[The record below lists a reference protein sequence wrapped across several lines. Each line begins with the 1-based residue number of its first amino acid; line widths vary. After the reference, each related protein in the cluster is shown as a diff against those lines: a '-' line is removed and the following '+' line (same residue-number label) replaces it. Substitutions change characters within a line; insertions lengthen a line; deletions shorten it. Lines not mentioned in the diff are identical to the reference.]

1 MSSQLLKI
9 NQDIIIYD
17 DTAIDEADENLFD
30 TKYWQAQRQS
40 EIVSKGRGEILLI
53 NINGQP
59 AVLKHYHRGGLIANA
74 LLDKYLWIGLESSRS
89 FAEYKIL
96 RTMYKLNLPV
106 PRPIA
111 ARVNK
116 QGLFYQADLITSQII
131 GANSMAGLLL
141 KQRLTPQHW
150 LDIGDCIGRFH
161 QLGFYHDDLN
171 IENIMIDH
179 EENVFLLDFDKG
191 VQSQA
196 DKNYSTRSFD
206 RMKRSVMK
214 WCSLNNQPFPGT
226 EWEQLMVGHSLR
238 TGQD

>member
-17 DTAIDEADENLFD
+17 DTVIDEADENLFESE
-30 TKYWQAQRQS
+30 YWHTQPQS
-40 EIVSKGRGEILLI
+40 EIISKGRGEILLI
-53 NINGQP
+53 NIQGQSS
-59 AVLKHYHRGGLIANA
+59 VLKHYYRGGLIANV
-74 LLDKYLWIGLESSRS
+74 LLDKYLWTGLDSSRS
-89 FAEYKIL
+89 FAEYRIL
-96 RTMYKLNLPV
+96 RTMYTLGLPV

-111 ARVNK
+111 ARVRR

-131 GANSMAGLLL
+131 DVSSMADLLL
-141 KQRLTPQHW
+141 KQRLTSQHW

-179 EENVFLLDFDKG
+179 EGNVFLLDFDKG

-196 DKNYSTRSFD
+196 DKDYSTSSFD

-214 WCSLNNQPFPGT
+214 WCSVNHQPFPGK
-226 EWEQLMVGHSLR
+226 EWAGLMAGHSSR
-238 TGQD
+238 MSQN

>member
-9 NQDIIIYD
+9 NQNIIIYD
-17 DTAIDEADENLFD
+17 DTVIDEADENLFESE
-30 TKYWQAQRQS
+30 YWLAQPQS
-40 EIVSKGRGEILLI
+40 EILSKGRGKILLI
-53 NINGQP
+53 NINGQSS
-59 AVLKHYHRGGLIANA
+59 VLKHYYRGGLIANV
-74 LLDKYLWIGLESSRS
+74 LLDKYLWTGLDSSRS
-89 FAEYKIL
+89 FAEYRIL

-111 ARVNK
+111 ARVKK

-131 GANSMAGLLL
+131 DVNSMADLLFN
-141 KQRLTPQHW
+141 QRLTSQHW

-171 IENIMIDH
+171 IENIMIDQ

-191 VQSQA
+191 VQSRA
-196 DKNYSTRSFD
+196 DRDHSTSVFD

-214 WCSLNNQPFPGT
+214 WCSVNNQPFPAT
-226 EWEQLMVGHSLR
+226 EWKKLMVSYSLR
-238 TGQD
+238 MGQD

>member
-9 NQDIIIYD
+9 NQNIIIYD
-17 DTAIDEADENLFD
+17 DTVIDEADENLFESE
-30 TKYWQAQRQS
+30 YWLTQPQS
-40 EIVSKGRGEILLI
+40 EIISKGRGEVLLI
-53 NINGQP
+53 NINGQSS
-59 AVLKHYHRGGLIANA
+59 VLKHYYRGGLIANV
-74 LLDKYLWIGLESSRS
+74 LLDKYLWTGLDSSRS
-89 FAEYKIL
+89 FAEYRIL

-111 ARVNK
+111 ARVKK

-131 GANSMAGLLL
+131 DVNSMADLLFN
-141 KQRLTPQHW
+141 QRLTSQHW

-171 IENIMIDH
+171 IENIMIDQ

-191 VQSQA
+191 FQSRA
-196 DKNYSTRSFD
+196 DRDHSTSVFD

-214 WCSLNNQPFPGT
+214 WGSVNNQPFPAT
-226 EWEQLMVGHSLR
+226 EWKKLMVSYSLR
-238 TGQD
+238 MGQD